1 MTRPV
6 TADWL
11 GRRHAFRLPL
21 AGLFSIEDEC
31 QKSAWAV
38 LGDMLNRQVRV
49 EQLEATLF
57 HGLVGAGTSI
67 ADAAAVL
74 DDTRRSGGQFQA
86 AVELCVAIL
95 ANALDVPQGK
105 GGGEGEPFNRKSA
118 YRSGFA
124 MGMRPAD
131 VDAMMLREFLAAV
144 DAFTSKSGGLSEA
157 EKDEL
162 WEWIR
167 EGE

>member
-1 MTRPV
+1 RGRLVRPV

-21 AGLFSIEDEC
+21 AGLFGIEDEC
-31 QKSAWAV
+31 QKPAWGV
-38 LGDMLNRQVRV
+38 LGDMLAGRVRM

-74 DDTRRSGGQFQA
+74 DDTRRCGGRI
-86 AVELCVAIL
+86 AVAVALCSAVL
-95 ANALDVPQGK
+95 ANALEVPPAK
-105 GGGEGEPFNRKSA
+105 GSGGGEPFNRRAA
-118 YRSGFA
+118 YRAGVA

-131 VDAMMLREFLAAV
+131 VDAMMLRGFLAAV
-144 DAFTSKSGGLSEA
+144 DAFTS
-157 EKDEL
+157 
-162 WEWIR
+162 
-167 EGE
+167 